1 MRYQINSTESINV
14 TKHSGK
20 MEGIR
25 SISTYKGFN
34 ETCKRLS
41 SNKDSICSKCYV
53 DKTIKRYDTQ
63 DGNSLTKALID
74 NHYILMNRLLKKE
87 EIIRLNLFNDKYF
100 RFESFGDLNNMIQL
114 ENYINIA
121 KHYKTT
127 QFALFTKHYNL
138 IVKWFKSGKKMPK
151 NINIVL
157 SEIYLNNPLCEYVVN
172 LVKSYHKNTISFV
185 VYDKKTADSQ
195 GVKINC
201 QKKCKNCLN
210 CYKPGKKFDVVEELK

>member
-1 MRYQINSTESINV
+1 MRYPINSTESINI
-14 TKHSGK
+14 TNHSGK
-20 MEGIR
+20 MDEIR

-34 ETCKRLS
+34 ETCKRLA
-41 SNKDSICSKCYV
+41 SNKDSICSRCYV
-53 DKTIKRYDTQ
+53 DNVIKRYKTKD
-63 DGNSLTKALID
+63 DSFTKALID

-100 RFESFGDLNNMIQL
+100 RFESFGDLNNEIQL

-121 KHYKTT
+121 KYYKTT

-151 NINIVL
+151 NINIIL

-185 VYDKKTADSQ
+185 VYDKKTADIQ